1 MKFFS
6 TLFFLSFS
14 VLALS
19 AAVSK
24 PSDSEFEVAK
34 RQIEDGAAHYIPA
47 VLPNGKK
54 AISVY
59 NGDVLEGSIAEGEN
73 GEVIVYDA
81 FGNVIDEDELNDEEG
96 GVEKRQSRFT
106 ILRKFASFIRKFG
119 ARAWVSDGQ
128 IIGCWLQF
136 CRALY

>member
-14 VLALS
+14 ALAFS
-19 AAVSK
+19 AAISK
-24 PSDSEFEVAK
+24 PTDSEFEVAK
-34 RQIEDGAAHYIPA
+34 REVEDGTARYIPA

-81 FGNVIDEDELNDEEG
+81 FGNVLDLDELDDEESG
-96 GVEKRQSRFT
+96 AVEKRQSRLT
-106 ILRKFASFIRKFG
+106 ILRRFAGFIRKYG
-119 ARAWVSDGQ
+119 ARAWVSDALT
-128 IIGCWLQF
+128 IGW
-136 CRALY
+136 